1 MELIFCFIFII
12 TKLIISMAI
21 TEFHAKI
28 AVVVMPTDEIPFSD
42 MVKIEYANDD
52 PKRLRRYEKKLP

>member
-1 MELIFCFIFII
+1 
-12 TKLIISMAI
+12 MAI